1 MNLPN
6 LIKKIAI
13 DSARVQGA
21 KISKGA
27 WDMVCPTCGEPT
39 KDGRHCQECLMLIAD
54 RRHE

>member
-6 LIKKIAI
+6 LIKKIAV

-21 KISKGA
+21 KISKGE

-39 KDGRHCQECLMLIAD
+39 KDGRHCQECLMLIAN